1 MPRFLGLLVALSFSF
16 AAAAQSVLHEPVAP
30 TTRDAVTLDIS
41 VGWTY
46 FCDPDAVNV
55 DVAAHAIT
63 VTIVAKRPEC
73 FVGFPVLTGWSGKRT
88 IGPLPAGAYSVTSRL
103 ELGNSPV
110 TSIAQPSFVVRDV
123 SGPLTVLTPDLLPSM
138 TKIALHDEVA
148 SKCLGSQNPCPP
160 ITVRAGNV
168 TATSVT
174 SSSPNDFIATFPTLQ
189 PGTYDVSISYNDH
202 SATAVAALTIIDPN
216 VTVTQQAASLERV
229 LVPLVF
235 SGPGAFG
242 SQWTTEVAITNAAD
256 VPLDIFKSP
265 FTNSPPLEPGETRM
279 LTTSTTGQLPTGMF
293 LYVPRGEE
301 RSLQFNALVRD
312 LSRQSEQ
319 LGTELPI
326 VRESEFFHQR
336 FNLMNVPADSR
347 YRVALRTYA
356 LGAAPVVLSIYRMS
370 DASLL
375 VRDTLQVGSF
385 SSTQPANVTV
395 SDLVVKYPQLAGA
408 GSLRVEIQ
416 RPFEGIY
423 GPFDPGIWAFI
434 SVTNN
439 ETQHVTIISPQ

>member
-1 MPRFLGLLVALSFSF
+1 MPRFLGFLAALLLTF
-16 AAAAQSVLHEPVAP
+16 AAAAQSVQHEPVAP

-41 VGWTY
+41 IGWAY

-55 DVAAHAIT
+55 DVADHTVT

-73 FVGFPVLTGWSGKRT
+73 FAGFPVIYGWSGKRT
-88 IGPLPAGAYSVTSRL
+88 IGPLPAGTYTVTSRL
-103 ELGNSPV
+103 DVGSAPTNP
-110 TSIAQPSFVVRDV
+110 APQPSFVVRDV
-123 SGPLTVLTPDLLPSM
+123 SGPLTVITPDVLPSM
-138 TKIALHDEVA
+138 TKIALHDEVLYR
-148 SKCLGSQNPCPP
+148 CLSSQNPCPP

-174 SSSPNDFIATFPTLQ
+174 STPLNDFIATFPTLQ

-202 SATAVAALTIIDPN
+202 AATAVAALTVIDPN
-216 VTVTQQAASLERV
+216 AAVTQQAASLERV
-229 LVPLVF
+229 LVPLLF

-265 FTNSPPLEPGETRM
+265 FTNSAPLEPGETRT
-279 LTTSTTGQLPTGMF
+279 LTTADIGQRPTGLF
-293 LYVPRGEE
+293 LYIPRGED

-312 LSRQSEQ
+312 LSRQGEQ
-319 LGTELPI
+319 LGAEMPS

-336 FNLMNVPADSR
+336 FNLMNVPSDSR

-356 LGAAPVVLSIYRMS
+356 LGAAPIILSIYRMG

-375 VRDTLQVGSF
+375 VRDTLQVGTP
-385 SSTQPANVTV
+385 SSTQPANVIIP
-395 SDLVVKYPQLAGA
+395 DLVSKYPQLADA
-408 GSLRVEIQ
+408 GSFRVEIQ
-416 RPFEGIY
+416 RPFEGTY